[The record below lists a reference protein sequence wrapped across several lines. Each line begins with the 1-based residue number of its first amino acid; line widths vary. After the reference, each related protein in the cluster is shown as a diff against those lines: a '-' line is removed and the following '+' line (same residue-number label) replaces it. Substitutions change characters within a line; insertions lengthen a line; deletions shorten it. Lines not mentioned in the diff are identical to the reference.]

1 MSLIKWIL
9 ETSSQNAINA
19 QKRTLIVNVFSAKV
33 LIEDSIFTSPTGEV
47 TTILRGHPSHAKV
60 KPLAGRAKT
69 IPSFFSYFKPW
80 VLVRPW
86 KSNPRLS
93 ALQSTL
99 FIHSEWYFFVPRQS
113 GGTRSLE
120 REKSFQPR
128 RISSSWPHR
137 RHETSCGL
145 LCGHRD

>member
-9 ETSSQNAINA
+9 ETSSQNVIIA
-19 QKRTLIVNVFSAKV
+19 QNVNVFSPKV
-33 LIEDSIFTSPTGEV
+33 LTEDTIFTSPTGEV
-47 TTILRGHPSHAKV
+47 TAILHGHPSHAKV
-60 KPLAGRAKT
+60 KPLAGRAKI
-69 IPSFFSYFKPW
+69 IPSFLRYFKTLSTGS
-80 VLVRPW
+80 VLEIEPAT
-86 KSNPRLS
+86 SCS
-93 ALQSTL
+93 AVNAL
-99 FIHSEWYFFVPRQS
+99 HSFRMIFFVPRQS

-137 RHETSCGL
+137 RHETSCGF